1 MSCSIKYN
9 CCQQSGL
16 CPENKI
22 CKPINSLAKPWKR
35 FTCNYP
41 DGYHGEDCKQ
51 PITSCQGY
59 ASGSRK
65 LGMYKVVGSDKSVY
79 EVYCHFDS
87 DGAWTLVQSY
97 SFANGSKFEGFQNP
111 ISGNH
116 PVSENALTWNGYRLS
131 KDRMKSIQSN
141 SVFLRFMCDYEKHH
155 DMNKSDYLQIALEV
169 YILGYKKIINV
180 LALTNGYTNIF
191 THHE

>member
-1 MSCSIKYN
+1 
-9 CCQQSGL
+9 
-16 CPENKI
+16 
-22 CKPINSLAKPWKR
+22 
-35 FTCNYP
+35 
-41 DGYHGEDCKQ
+41 
-51 PITSCQGY
+51 
-59 ASGSRK
+59 
-65 LGMYKVVGSDKSVY
+65 MYKVVGSDKSVY

-131 KDRMKSIQSN
+131 KDRMKYIQSN